1 MKKSFPHI
9 SRIEGE
15 LTLPGDKSISH
26 RALIFSALAKGNS
39 EIKNLLNSEDINSTM
54 GCLQKLG
61 VRIEM
66 KDNLV
71 LVEGVGRKGFKKPE
85 NVLNCG
91 NSGTTVRLLSGVL
104 AVQNFTS
111 VITGDDSLSQ
121 RPMQRIIDPLQKMGC
136 IIKSKDGKL
145 PLQFYP
151 ADKIEAIDY
160 NLPLPSAQIKGAV
173 LLTAIHI
180 DDITIVIENN
190 LHTRDHTERML
201 NLPVEELGDT
211 KIIRASSEFYPEPD
225 EYYIP
230 GDISTAAFFIVLT
243 LLSKNS
249 QLSIKNVSLN
259 KTRTVFLDL
268 LIKMGAEIKIKIIDD
283 SNSEPYGD
291 IFVKSSDLKNIEIDP
306 IIVPAII
313 DEIPILAIA
322 GALAEG
328 EFLISGAEE
337 LRIKESDRINS
348 ICSNLRAAGFSI
360 AEFDDGFSIDGNINN
375 DFNLFEGYGDH
386 RIAMALSILSCLMEK
401 GSEVNGIE
409 SINISSPYFLDQLE
423 SIKVQ

>member
-1 MKKSFPHI
+1 
-9 SRIEGE
+9 
-15 LTLPGDKSISH
+15 
-26 RALIFSALAKGNS
+26 
-39 EIKNLLNSEDINSTM
+39 
-54 GCLQKLG
+54 
-61 VRIEM
+61 
-66 KDNLV
+66 
-71 LVEGVGRKGFKKPE
+71 
-85 NVLNCG
+85 
-91 NSGTTVRLLSGVL
+91 
-104 AVQNFTS
+104 
-111 VITGDDSLSQ
+111 
-121 RPMQRIIDPLQKMGC
+121 MQTIIDPLQKMGC

-160 NLPLPSAQIKGAV
+160 NLALPSAQIKGAV
-173 LLTAIHI
+173 LIAAIHI
-180 DDITIVIENN
+180 DDITTVIENN

-225 EYYIP
+225 EYFVP
-230 GDISTAAFFIVLT
+230 GDISTAAFFIVMT

-249 QLSIKNVSLN
+249 QLTIKNVSLN

-268 LIKMGAEIKIKIIDD
+268 LIKMGAEIKIEIIDD

-306 IIVPAII
+306 VIVPAII

-328 EFLISGAEE
+328 EFLISGAKE
-337 LRIKESDRINS
+337 LRVKESDRINS
-348 ICSNLRAAGFSI
+348 ICSNLKAAGFSI

-375 DFNLFEGYGDH
+375 DFNLFESYGDH

-409 SINISSPYFLDQLE
+409 SVNISNPYFLDQLE